1 MSESKKVLK
10 ILKKTNIIH
19 NYNYSIN
26 KKYNVIVKKYMKKIV
41 IFKKEKNVSI
51 YNIKNLI
58 EHLANIFKVNVYKL
72 LIYII
77 CRVERNFV

>member
-1 MSESKKVLK
+1 
-10 ILKKTNIIH
+10 
-19 NYNYSIN
+19 
-26 KKYNVIVKKYMKKIV
+26 MKKIV
-41 IFKKEKNVSI
+41 VIKKEKNVSI

-58 EHLANIFKVNVYKL
+58 EHLANIFKVIIIKL